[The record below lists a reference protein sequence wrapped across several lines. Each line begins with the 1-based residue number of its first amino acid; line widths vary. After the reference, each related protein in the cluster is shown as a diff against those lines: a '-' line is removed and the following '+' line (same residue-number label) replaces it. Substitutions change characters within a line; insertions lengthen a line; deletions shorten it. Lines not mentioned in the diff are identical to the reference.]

1 MGGIEKRKKTAKLS
15 AAIALWVLTVLFKA
29 SFIEGDLLHGLM
41 RMSLACSFV
50 SVFRRPFDML
60 WP

>member
-15 AAIALWVLTVLFKA
+15 AATALWVLTVLFKVP
-29 SFIEGDLLHGLM
+29 FIEEGLLHVVV
-41 RMSLACSFV
+41 RMSFACSFV
-50 SVFRRPFDML
+50 SVFRRPFAML

>member
-29 SFIEGDLLHGLM
+29 SFIEGGLLHGLV
-41 RMSLACSFV
+41 RMSFACSFAKRL
-50 SVFRRPFDML
+50 SSSF
-60 WP
+60 